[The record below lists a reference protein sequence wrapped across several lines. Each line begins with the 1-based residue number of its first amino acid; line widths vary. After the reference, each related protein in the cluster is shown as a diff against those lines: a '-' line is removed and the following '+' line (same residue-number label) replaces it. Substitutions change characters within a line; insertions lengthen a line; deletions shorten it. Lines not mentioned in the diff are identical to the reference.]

1 LLLGILLTASGYG
14 LLKYIFP
21 FIAFVFNAPTESTGT
36 SLLWKSTSVG
46 LLNAPKIIAAAVAIK
61 LMKYWWLK
69 QKEKEYLEKEKIETE
84 LQLLKAQIRPE
95 FLFTTLNNIYAYS
108 LARSVRAPDML
119 MKLSDLLSYMLYEC
133 EAPVVSAEKEIEMM
147 KQYMVLEKIRQNER
161 LDLEIN
167 VKGELA
173 GKKLAPFLLLPFIEN
188 SFRQINVATEQAWL
202 NMEIKVE
209 GDCFL
214 MKLVNGTQSEE
225 TAASCFQTQ
234 GLVNVQKRLTLLYPG
249 RHELKL
255 TKEGE
260 MALVFLHLQLEPI
273 EESNTFTALQK
284 NISR

>member
-1 LLLGILLTASGYG
+1 
-14 LLKYIFP
+14 
-21 FIAFVFNAPTESTGT
+21 
-36 SLLWKSTSVG
+36 
-46 LLNAPKIIAAAVAIK
+46 
-61 LMKYWWLK
+61 
-69 QKEKEYLEKEKIETE
+69 
-84 LQLLKAQIRPE
+84 
-95 FLFTTLNNIYAYS
+95 
-108 LARSVRAPDML
+108 
-119 MKLSDLLSYMLYEC
+119 MLYEC